1 MNTRSTSVHCRQ
13 RLLFTILAVLAIA
26 VSACAGDGG
35 SATTDEEESGAMLAL
50 DESYDAVRYGARLAL
65 HYDAQSNSF
74 VGFVENTTK
83 GALKQVRVEVHL
95 SNGVELGPTTP
106 ADLRSG
112 ERIDVHLAATGKDF
126 DGWTAHPEVGAGRG
140 GEHGRGEG
148 DGEHG
153 EGDGEHGGGGEGGH
167 K

>member
-1 MNTRSTSVHCRQ
+1 MDCR
-13 RLLFTILAVLAIA
+13 RRTLFTILAILAVA
-26 VSACAGDGG
+26 ASACAADG
-35 SATTDEEESGAMLAL
+35 SSDTTGEEESGAMLAL
-50 DESYDAVRYGARLAL
+50 DESYDAVRNGARLVL

-74 VGFVENTTK
+74 NGFVENTTK

-106 ADLRSG
+106 ADLGPG
-112 ERIDVHLAATGKDF
+112 ERIDVHLAATKKDF
-126 DGWTAHPEVGAGRG
+126 DGWTAHPEVGAGQG
-140 GEHGRGEG
+140 GEHGHGE
-148 DGEHG
+148 GEHG